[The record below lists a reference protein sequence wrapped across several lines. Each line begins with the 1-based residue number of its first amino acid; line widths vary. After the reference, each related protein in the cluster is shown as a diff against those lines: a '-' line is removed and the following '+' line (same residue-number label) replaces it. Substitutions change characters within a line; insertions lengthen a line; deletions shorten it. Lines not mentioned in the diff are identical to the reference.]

1 MVAVAVEPFFTTYTN
16 SYIKEK
22 KSKHLRENIQ
32 DFRQNYLGEMKE
44 KVGLLLER
52 RYSPV
57 HAFYIPRA
65 DAKHN
70 AEY

>member
-22 KSKHLRENIQ
+22 KLKHLRENIQ
-32 DFRQNYLGEMKE
+32 DFNYLGEMKE
-44 KVGLLLER
+44 KSNFSWKKGTPQFMHFI
-52 RYSPV
+52 SQGQMQG
-57 HAFYIPRA
+57 A
-65 DAKHN
+65 DN

>member
-22 KSKHLRENIQ
+22 KIETSERKHSRFQVKLFGRNE
-32 DFRQNYLGEMKE
+32 G
-44 KVGLLLER
+44 KVGLILEKGF
-52 RYSPV
+52 SPV

-65 DAKHN
+65 DAKRR
-70 AEY
+70 